1 MSRNS
6 LITAIFFSV
15 IAFSLSQAG
24 TPQIDFS
31 ERVWDFG
38 LTPQKSTVTHVFW
51 IKNIG
56 TDTLR
61 DISVKTP

>member
-1 MSRNS
+1 MRIKSIFTAVF
-6 LITAIFFSV
+6 LCVITS
-15 IAFSLSQAG
+15 SLSLAG
-24 TPQIDFS
+24 TPKIDFS

-51 IKNIG
+51 IKNTG

>member
-1 MSRNS
+1 VRLKS
-6 LITAIFFSV
+6 LFTLILFLFLLYP
-15 IAFSLSQAG
+15 FSLAG
-24 TPQIDFS
+24 EPKIDFS

-38 LTPQKSTVTHVFW
+38 LAPQKSTVTHVFW

-56 TDTLR
+56 SDILR